1 MLDDFAI
8 LFLAL
13 WFIVVAI
20 FGYSA
25 YWAFALRRVLMQH
38 LYRRQASWV
47 GWMAIYFV
55 VISTFLTLAL
65 SFNVNLLPINILGGL
80 LISSGFIVLFFW
92 IDSTIRVARRS
103 DPLYRDSG
111 RWSKLRYLWGI
122 ATIGG
127 AIGALVDSIFSGFTT
142 VAPFSGALLFGAIT
156 LLLSAKRS
164 GDPTLRMHLKW
175 MGLCIFILWLGN
187 QIIGPLFNIITDA
200 YLVETIALALVGLSA
215 YSLYRSARS
224 LAPIGRLSRIEAAGL
239 GPGPVAAGSQ

>member
-103 DPLYRDSG
+103 DPLLRDTL
-111 RWSKLRYLWGI
+111 RWSRLRYF
-122 ATIGG
+122 IGFVTVFG
-127 AIGALVDSIFSGFTT
+127 AISALLTSINSGFAL
-142 VAPFSGALLFGAIT
+142 VAPFGGALLFGAI
-156 LLLSAKRS
+156 
-164 GDPTLRMHLKW
+164 
-175 MGLCIFILWLGN
+175 
-187 QIIGPLFNIITDA
+187 
-200 YLVETIALALVGLSA
+200 AL
-215 YSLYRSARS
+215 
-224 LAPIGRLSRIEAAGL
+224 
-239 GPGPVAAGSQ
+239 